1 MRGKEPRKPMT
12 KTHDESPSNSTSTS
26 RTLFDPVTLAMLAG
40 VVLIMAISLMNMR
53 NLNRVAHALDE
64 RLKRLEAQL
73 PSEPEGPDPTAVH
86 MIRTEGS
93 PSKGPET
100 APVMIAEFSEFQCPF
115 CLKADPIVKR
125 IAEVY
130 KDQVRIVWK
139 HYPLSMH
146 RNAMDAALAAEAAGN
161 QNKFWEY
168 HDKLFANQK
177 SLEVESL
184 QRYAKEL
191 GLDMDRFEKDRLNP
205 ETRKKVEA
213 DVAEAEALRVSATPS
228 FFING
233 RFLRGA
239 QPFESLS
246 KLIDEELTKRNLP
259 IPPKSSSN

>member
-1 MRGKEPRKPMT
+1 VYT
-12 KTHDESPSNSTSTS
+12 
-26 RTLFDPVTLAMLAG
+26 
-40 VVLIMAISLMNMR
+40 
-53 NLNRVAHALDE
+53 
-64 RLKRLEAQL
+64 
-73 PSEPEGPDPTAVH
+73 
-86 MIRTEGS
+86 IRTEGS
-93 PSKGPET
+93 PSKGPEN
-100 APVMIAEFSEFQCPF
+100 APVTIAEFSEFQCPF
-115 CLKADPIVKR
+115 CLKADPTVKR
-125 IAEVY
+125 IVDVY
-130 KDQVRIVWK
+130 KDQVRVVWK
-139 HYPLSMH
+139 HYPLSIH
-146 RNAMDAALAAEAAGN
+146 RNAMDAALAAEAARN

-259 IPPKSSSN
+259 IPPKSSN